1 MTDDE
6 WDAVINV
13 HLRGTFTCVREA
25 YAYTLDEYD
34 PGYVNQLVILS
45 DCANRDTT
53 SPDTLGQLLTYL
65 NEAKDPQRPVRIIC
79 LGYGAEADM
88 GALQA
93 IASATGGRAA
103 QVNSPSEMKAAVNL
117 ALFSL

>member
-1 MTDDE
+1 
-6 WDAVINV
+6 
-13 HLRGTFTCVREA
+13 
-25 YAYTLDEYD
+25 
-34 PGYVNQLVILS
+34 
-45 DCANRDTT
+45 
-53 SPDTLGQLLTYL
+53 
-65 NEAKDPQRPVRIIC
+65 
-79 LGYGAEADM
+79 M